1 VKVNNPFWS
10 YPSVRVKIDDDRKK
24 TMIFGSQKVIELP
37 EDAQIAV
44 IEPIDGG
51 RSDSPAICEPAI
63 WTPQTGVMSEAGFK
77 EAVSIMEQKKKL
89 QEEKDAAAARKAK
102 EARERGN
109 QKKAVSEKPK
119 KVVEEKTGEKTCG
132 PKIRLDDDLDMGK
145 KLEL

>member
-1 VKVNNPFWS
+1 MQIRNPYFPHPNVKCLIDEDTCMCATGRHLEIPDDAR
-10 YPSVRVKIDDDRKK
+10 SVI
-24 TMIFGSQKVIELP
+24 IQP
-37 EDAQIAV
+37 IA
-44 IEPIDGG
+44 GG
-51 RSDSPAICEPAI
+51 RSDAEVLAPGKA
-63 WTPQTGVMSEAGFK
+63 WTPDLGFMELDVWADRMKVME
-77 EAVSIMEQKKKL
+77 EKKKL
-89 QEEKDAAAARKAK
+89 QEEKDAMAARKAK